1 MGFFTKSE
9 NRSRPRFTGAAD
21 GTAST
26 LWIVALTL
34 ASTGATLAL
43 ACATPFTALAALAAT
58 QMRGRDGIPLMVVA
72 WAASQAVGFGL
83 HDYPRDATTLAWG
96 VALCIAA
103 VACVIAARQAAVRM
117 PNSSAFSRI
126 AVAYLVASVAFK
138 AVILLWSFGLGGV
151 DTALSPAI
159 NARQL
164 VRNGAILVALYGLC
178 RALIAIGMPGIPRD
192 RDTSGTEGSVAIC

>member
-1 MGFFTKSE
+1 MGFFTKNG
-9 NRSRPRFTGAAD
+9 NRSRPRLTGAAD
-21 GTAST
+21 GTTAT
-26 LWIVALTL
+26 LWIVILTL
-34 ASTGATLAL
+34 ASTVTTVAL

-72 WAASQAVGFGL
+72 WAASQLVGFGL
-83 HDYPRDATTLAWG
+83 HDYPRDATTLAWAA
-96 VALCIAA
+96 ALCMAA
-103 VACVIAARQAAVRM
+103 VVCVVAARQVIVRM
-117 PNSSAFSRI
+117 QSPSMLAQI
-126 AVAYLVASVAFK
+126 VVAYLVASVTFK

-178 RALIAIGMPGIPRD
+178 RALLAIGMPGIPRD
-192 RDTSGTEGSVAIC
+192 RGNSRASGPVAIC